1 MKKVLLVLL
10 AIMLVGCSGEGTEK
24 NKEENVKKEEIVK
37 EEKVVPVK
45 YEEVD
50 PESKATI
57 EKFVKKYNVR
67 VDVYK
72 QDTEEPIELEKIPEP
87 ITSELNK
94 EENILSQIL
103 LETDFKKY
111 KGHYK
116 IVAKYNEDKK
126 LVGYN
131 ISVEGSPINEVSEE
145 GDEWEEGL
153 LAAMSIID
161 AIGLNL
167 DKNEVEFDKAID
179 EEKDTHTYTDS
190 NYNVTFLLADL
201 DLGTYEINYDL
212 TN

>member
-1 MKKVLLVLL
+1 MKKALLLIL
-10 AIMLVGCSGEGTEK
+10 AVMLVGCSGAGTEK
-24 NKEENVKKEEIVK
+24 NKEEDVKKEESVK

-50 PESKATI
+50 AESKATV

-87 ITSELNK
+87 ITNDLNK
-94 EENILSQIL
+94 EEGILSQIL
-103 LETDFKKY
+103 LETDFKKHE
-111 KGHYK
+111 GHYK
-116 IVAKYNEDKK
+116 VVAKYNEDKK
-126 LVGYN
+126 LIGYK
-131 ISVEGSPINEVSEE
+131 ISVEASPINEVSEE

-153 LAAMSIID
+153 LSAMSIID

-167 DKNEVEFDKAID
+167 DKNEEELGKAFD

-190 NYNVTFLLADL
+190 NYNVTFHIADM
-201 DLGTYEINYDL
+201 DLGEFEVNYDL
-212 TN
+212 IQ

>member
-50 PESKATI
+50 PESKATV

-126 LVGYN
+126 LIGYN

-153 LAAMSIID
+153 LSAMSIID